1 MAPVTVLTITANAEK
16 IEQLVQK
23 TTKLSTSNVSYT
35 RNVNVGKM
43 EHLLT
48 LWVDDLNKK
57 RITLTQRAIGARA
70 RSLFDEIHKKKV
82 EMRHSLL
89 AKDGLQDSS
98 NTHKFTA

>member
-1 MAPVTVLTITANAEK
+1 MASAEK
-16 IEQLVQK
+16 IEHSAQK
-23 TTKLSTSNVSYT
+23 KTKLSTSNVSYT
-35 RNVNVGKM
+35 TNFNVQKM
-43 EHLLT
+43 EQLLT

-57 RITLTQRAIGARA
+57 RITLTQRATGAKA